1 MALVGI
7 FEQNIVKKKK
17 TNKLKSKTLML
28 NVGHVV
34 TLSYVV
40 STSEKYQMQH
50 THCQMK
56 LNPGI
61 SCICI
66 SIVIHFLDFFFSL
79 EECEE

>member
-17 TNKLKSKTLML
+17 KHNKLKSKTLML

-50 THCQMK
+50 THCQMNI
-56 LNPGI
+56 LI
-61 SCICI
+61 AT
-66 SIVIHFLDFFFSL
+66 
-79 EECEE
+79 